1 MVMIS
6 WSLARICLLMFS
18 NSGTFFSF
26 VKSTVLLYWCQFAV
40 KEIEFLGLRLTSSGC
55 SPLLKHS
62 AAISAFLQPSDK
74 PSLQRFLGMVNFYR
88 KFLCSTAQVLAPLT
102 NALKGPGK
110 SISWTPLTISA
121 FNRAK
126 LLSAV
131 LELVHP
137 QSNTAISLS
146 LDASD
151 THIGAV
157 LRQQLRDK
165 SWSPMSFFSKKLS
178 DAEEKYSAFDRE
190 LLAAFSSVRHF
201 RFMLQGREF
210 TVFTDHKPLTHALF
224 RRSPPWSARQQR
236 HLAYLAEFTSSIVH
250 IPGKENVVADAISR
264 PVWFLFNFM
273 ASYSSNYIIFLILV
287 SEPPRH

>member
-1 MVMIS
+1 
-6 WSLARICLLMFS
+6 
-18 NSGTFFSF
+18 
-26 VKSTVLLYWCQFAV
+26 
-40 KEIEFLGLRLTSSGC
+40 
-55 SPLLKHS
+55 
-62 AAISAFLQPSDK
+62 
-74 PSLQRFLGMVNFYR
+74 MVNFYR

-110 SISWTPLTISA
+110 SISWTPLMISA

-236 HLAYLAEFTSSIVH
+236 HLAYLAEFTSSVVH
-250 IPGKENVVADAISR
+250 IPGKENVVADALSC
-264 PVWFLFNFM
+264 PVSPVSPPSFKPGSPSVFQFLQVQLNL
-273 ASYSSNYIIFLILV
+273 A
-287 SEPPRH
+287 PPRNLIPNHSISPPSLSNSMPFQFLVEGVGGFGGVRGVGD